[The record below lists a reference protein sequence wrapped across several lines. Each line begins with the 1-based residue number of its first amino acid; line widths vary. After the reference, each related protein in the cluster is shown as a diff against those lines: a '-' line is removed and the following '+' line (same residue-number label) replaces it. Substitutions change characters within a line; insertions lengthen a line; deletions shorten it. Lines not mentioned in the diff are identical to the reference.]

1 MNERATK
8 IYFVPVGTGCVAG
21 CRFCQ
26 LAGCRNSKDRTL
38 ESLRAV
44 IERASHGNYSGV
56 EFSSQLLLLDIESRQ
71 EIVAFCV
78 ERSLRV
84 SVQLDWS
91 NVALVSNAPE
101 IKEWNFLLSEEDRVE
116 EQDLVEQAGVR
127 FTVYPRDVDAA
138 LEFVE
143 ENKFIHKKLHFHF
156 SPYSETHP
164 HLSVREIHFFIE
176 KLKKLHPEF
185 KVAPPFG
192 REVWDYRIDPQLG
205 LDSSIGPRFYSAV
218 ENSKIEFSVI
228 IPSFNSRA
236 LLKNVLRH
244 LAQQKYDRKL
254 FEIIIVDD
262 GSTDET
268 EQFVKNFLAA
278 ERGDL
283 NYTYLYFP
291 RNRER
296 RRGDGNFRAGIAR
309 NQGVKAA
316 KGKYLCFL
324 DSDIIVPPDYL
335 LRLKDLH
342 EKFDVIQNVRLHL
355 KNRKKNYAVSYDLV
369 DPKKDTFVLEGSYWG
384 KLFECSDWQSLPF
397 FWKYTCTYS
406 LSLPKELFLAAGGF
420 KKTFVYYGFEDTDL
434 GYRLW
439 KMGAKFHLSKILTY
453 HLETDEDRTEYR
465 KSGLERHLVLSKTAK
480 VFYLNN
486 LDSDIFLHFYSMM
499 GGEKGIKYF
508 FKKFISGTTKRLEA
522 QWKRLKLEEAP
533 GNG

>member
-1 MNERATK
+1 MLERAPK
-8 IYFVPVGTGCVAG
+8 IYFVPVDTECLPD
-21 CRFCQ
+21 CRLCL
-26 LAGCRNSKDRTL
+26 LAGCRNSKERSL
-38 ESLRAV
+38 ENVRAV
-44 IERASHGNYSGV
+44 IERAKSGEYTGV
-56 EFSSQLLLLDIESRQ
+56 EFSSRLLMLDPGLRR
-71 EIVAFCV
+71 EIVEYC
-78 ERSLRV
+78 RKCNLGV

-91 NVALVSNAPE
+91 IAALAINAPE
-101 IKEWNFLLSEEDRVE
+101 INEWNFLLTEEDRVVDQE
-116 EQDLVEQAGVR
+116 LVERAGVR
-127 FTVYPRDVDAA
+127 FTVYPKDVNAS

-143 ENKFIHKKLHFHF
+143 KNKLIHKKLRFHF
-156 SPYSETHP
+156 SPYSETCP

-176 KLKKLHPEF
+176 KLKKLYPEF
-185 KVAPPFG
+185 KVLPPLG
-192 REVWDYRIDPQLG
+192 REVWDYRIDPGLG
-205 LDSSIGPRFYSAV
+205 LDSSICPRFASV
-218 ENSKIEFSVI
+218 VDNSQVEFSII

-244 LAQQKYDRKL
+244 LVQQKYERTL
-254 FEIIIVDD
+254 FEIIVVDD
-262 GSTDET
+262 GSTDGT

-335 LRLKDLH
+335 LRLKELH
-342 EKFDVIQNVRLHL
+342 ERFDVIQNVRLHL
-355 KNRKKNYAVSYDLV
+355 KNKKKNYAVSYELV
-369 DPKKDTFVLEGSYWG
+369 NPQKDTFILEGSYWG
-384 KLFECSDWQSLPF
+384 KLFECSDWESLPF

-406 LSLPKELFLAAGGF
+406 LSLSKELFLAAGGF

-499 GGEKGIKYF
+499 GGEKGVKYYS
-508 FKKFISGTTKRLEA
+508 KKLISGIGRRLEM